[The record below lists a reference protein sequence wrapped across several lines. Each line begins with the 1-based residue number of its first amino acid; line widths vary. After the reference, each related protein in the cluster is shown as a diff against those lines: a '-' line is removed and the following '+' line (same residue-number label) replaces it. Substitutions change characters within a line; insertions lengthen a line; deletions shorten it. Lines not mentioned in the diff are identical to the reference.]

1 MADQFRE
8 VMTVLEASH
17 YLGVSK
23 ETLYKY
29 LLEDRVPAFRLGNRW
44 RFKKAVLDRWMEA
57 QSAQPRRAT
66 NAKKAAAR
74 RS

>member
-8 VMTVLEASH
+8 VMTVREASH

-57 QSAQPRRAT
+57 QSAQPRHAT
-66 NAKKAAAR
+66 NAKKSAAR